1 MKIRKKAVFII
12 SIAAV
17 SLAACGIRSDRS
29 VSSGEMVV
37 PEVSSEDLLVSSLE
51 YLLLNDT
58 EDGTESDEQ
67 QETEDEMAGQD
78 TQNPAE
84 GTEQVPEEQ
93 PAQEEE
99 NEIQGEQAV
108 IYYGD
113 GGSLALKDE
122 AAVVEELTPEAL
134 IDALARHNIVSLDT
148 KVLSFE
154 QKQEEG
160 RKVLCLDLSKAFGEY
175 LRTMSREA
183 ECIILSAVVDTYLE
197 NYTGDAVYI
206 TVEGKVIGT
215 SNYEYEEP
223 LERCTPTELLEM
235 MEK

>member
-1 MKIRKKAVFII
+1 MKIRKKAVFLI
-12 SIAAV
+12 SIAVV

-29 VSSGEMVV
+29 VSSGEIIV

-51 YLLLNDT
+51 YLLLEDT
-58 EDGTESDEQ
+58 ENDTESDEQ
-67 QETEDEMAGQD
+67 QDAEDEKTNQD
-78 TQNPAE
+78 
-84 GTEQVPEEQ
+84 
-93 PAQEEE
+93 
-99 NEIQGEQAV
+99 IQAV

-113 GGSLALKDE
+113 GGTLALIDE
-122 AAVVEELTPEAL
+122 AVAVEELTPEAL

-154 QKQEEG
+154 QTQENG
-160 RKVLCLDLSKAFGEY
+160 STVLCLDLSKAFGEY
-175 LRTMSREA
+175 LRTMSKEA

-206 TVEGKVIGT
+206 TVEGGVIST
-215 SNYEYEEP
+215 SNYEFTEP
-223 LERCTPTELLEM
+223 LERCTPAELLEM